1 MKDCYTSF
9 TIVTDNGSI
18 TTIDTKKVLYYV
30 PFENLAIDEIDSLN
44 TKMRNAPEVMGFIS
58 KYYEEVNPYN
68 SDTLIPDPILA
79 TYIESLKAL
88 SECNVLVTIDSGNSS
103 PSRDVLINF
112 CERSKNIIVYYVSND
127 GKTTHIY
134 NYITG
139 VTKSIAY
146 C

>member
-18 TTIDTKKVLYYV
+18 TTVDTKKVLYYV
-30 PFENLAIDEIDSLN
+30 PFENLTIDEIDSLN

-58 KYYEEVNPYN
+58 KYYEEVNLHN
-68 SDTLIPDPILA
+68 SDILIPDPILA
-79 TYIESLKAL
+79 TYVELLKAL
-88 SECNVLVTIDSGNSS
+88 SECNVLVTIDSGNPS
-103 PSRDVLINF
+103 PSRDTLINF

>member
-18 TTIDTKKVLYYV
+18 TTVDTKKVLYYV
-30 PFENLAIDEIDSLN
+30 PFENLTIDEIDSLN

-68 SDTLIPDPILA
+68 SDILIPDPILA
-79 TYIESLKAL
+79 TYVELLKTL
-88 SECNVLVTIDSGNSS
+88 SECNVLVTIDSGNPS
-103 PSRDVLINF
+103 PSRDTLINF

>member
-9 TIVTDNGSI
+9 TIITDNGSI
-18 TTIDTKKVLYYV
+18 TTVDTKKALYYV
-30 PFENLAIDEIDSLN
+30 PFENLTIDEIDSLN
-44 TKMRNAPEVMGFIS
+44 TKMRNTPEVMGFIS
-58 KYYEEVNPYN
+58 KYYEEVNPHN
-68 SDTLIPDPILA
+68 SDILIPDPILA
-79 TYIESLKAL
+79 TYVELLKAL
-88 SECNVLVTIDSGNSS
+88 SECNVLVTIDSGNPS
-103 PSRDVLINF
+103 PSRDTLINF